1 MPAEFSWNWHYAASC
16 VPGLLRGLVVTLEAA
31 GAGYAMALVL
41 GLVWA
46 LARRS
51 GPAPVARGAVAVVEF
66 VRSTPLL
73 VQLYVF
79 YFLLPEI
86 GLPLSALAVGIL
98 GLGLHYSAY
107 VSEVYRAGLEAVP
120 KEQWEAA
127 RALSLGTARTYRSIV
142 LPQAIPAMIPVLG
155 NYLMSLLKDT
165 PLLSAITV
173 VDLLQEAKIQGSE
186 SFRYVEPVTLVGL
199 TFLAVSLLASIF
211 IRKAETR
218 WSRVEGHPL

>member
-1 MPAEFSWNWHYAASC
+1 MPAEISWSWSYAASC
-16 VPGLLRGLVVTLEAA
+16 LPGLLHGLVVTLEAA

-51 GPAPVARGAVAVVEF
+51 GPAPVSRATVAVVEL

-107 VSEVYRAGLEAVP
+107 VSEVYRAGLDAVP
-120 KEQWEAA
+120 REQWEAA
-127 RALSLGTARTYRSIV
+127 RALSLSTARTYRSIV

-173 VDLLQEAKIQGSE
+173 VDLLQQAKIQGSE

-211 IRKAETR
+211 IRKAEAR
-218 WSRVEGHPL
+218 WSRVEGRPL